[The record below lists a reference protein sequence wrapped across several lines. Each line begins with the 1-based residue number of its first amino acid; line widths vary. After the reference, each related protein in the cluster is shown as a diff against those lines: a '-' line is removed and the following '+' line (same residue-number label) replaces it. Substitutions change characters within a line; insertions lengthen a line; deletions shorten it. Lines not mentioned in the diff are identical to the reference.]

1 MPHART
7 KPHGWRSPFA
17 RTDEPLL
24 GICHVIGWAMA
35 LRPAVLGGGARC
47 QAARRGQHAGVR
59 GHDLAGNEA
68 AVRAEAPGLA
78 LAGWWGLDVP
88 CHAFAM
94 SPAPAFLPLAVL
106 GAAQAKAASR
116 AWRAWTACAAGLG
129 LAGCASDI
137 QYQQISAP
145 QEPLMYELRTDSLK
159 AVDGAARR
167 LCPKGHQVLST
178 AESGQLKSRWFSL
191 PESTELVW
199 IVRCDGDLA
208 TWKQHPRL
216 QAQVAAKPSA
226 RSGSLRG
233 GPATLAPAAS
243 TAASAASAPAS
254 GPRVDEFGVI
264 HF

>member
-1 MPHART
+1 
-7 KPHGWRSPFA
+7 
-17 RTDEPLL
+17 
-24 GICHVIGWAMA
+24 
-35 LRPAVLGGGARC
+35 
-47 QAARRGQHAGVR
+47 
-59 GHDLAGNEA
+59 
-68 AVRAEAPGLA
+68 
-78 LAGWWGLDVP
+78 
-88 CHAFAM
+88 M
-94 SPAPAFLPLAVL
+94 SPADAFLPLAVD
-106 GAAQAKAASR
+106 GAFPVAVPGAVPGAVLAQAASR
-116 AWRAWTACAAGLG
+116 ARRARTAGVIGAACLG

-145 QEPLMYELRTDSLK
+145 QEPLMYELRTDSLR

-216 QAQVAAKPSA
+216 QAPVAAKPSV

-233 GPATLAPAAS
+233 GPATPSPAAS
-243 TAASAASAPAS
+243 AAASSASAPAS